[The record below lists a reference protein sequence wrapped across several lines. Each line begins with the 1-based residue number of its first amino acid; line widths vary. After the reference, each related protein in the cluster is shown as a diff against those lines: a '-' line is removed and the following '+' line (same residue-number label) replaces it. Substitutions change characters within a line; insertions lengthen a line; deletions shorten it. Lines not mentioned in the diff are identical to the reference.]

1 MANTDFRIL
10 FEFIAKTARFN
21 QNIDK
26 AESRIKNFSNKAKDL
41 GRTLT
46 TRVALPLAAAG
57 GFAIKFAADMEE
69 SLNKVDVSFGESSQ
83 RVKDFAD
90 TTLREF
96 GIAEGSALEMTALF
110 GDMATGMGISQKAA
124 ADMSIELA
132 GLAGDLASFK
142 NIRIDV
148 AQTAL
153 KSIFTG
159 ETESLK
165 NLGIVM
171 TQANLDAFAL
181 SQGMKRQVSEMSEAE
196 KINLRLAFVLDRTKN
211 AQGDFARTSDGA
223 ANQMRIF
230 SESVKELAADLGQV
244 LLPAFTSIVTKLNN
258 VLNEFKNLSDSTKE
272 LIVGLGVGAG
282 LSSVLLFITGS
293 VIPPFIKGLKLI
305 KTLFINLNPI
315 VKGLTL
321 SFTGFSVVI
330 DEIAKATNVSF
341 FETLVNSF
349 KSLGNPISFASNQA
363 KSLADGFKEVNEQV
377 IENDGISDISDDFEE
392 AAESSRK
399 LVSSLSLSTNA
410 YQNMQD
416 AAIKAGEVLSE
427 VPKKV
432 NDSAKIMVDSMN
444 IITPFIQGFANSISE
459 SFSKGTGSFADF
471 GANMVDILGDLI
483 IQMGLAAIAAS
494 ELAKT
499 FAIPIV
505 GAAAGLAAVALGGVI
520 KGIANQMRSSGV
532 QSFADG
538 GIVSGPTNALI
549 GEYPGARSNP
559 EVVAPLSKLK
569 TMLGTSGGAM
579 QGEFVLRGQDLV
591 VALQRAER
599 NRNRFK

>member
-258 VLNEFKNLSDSTKE
+258 LLNDFKNLSDSTKE

-349 KSLGNPISFASNQA
+349 KSLGNPISFAANQA

-399 LVSSLSLSTNA
+399 LVSSLSLSTNG

-569 TMLGTSGGAM
+569 TMLGTGGAM

>member
-1 MANTDFRIL
+1 MAEQNYKLL

-258 VLNEFKNLSDSTKE
+258 LLNDFKNLSDSTKE

-349 KSLGNPISFASNQA
+349 KSLGNPISFAANQA

-377 IENDGISDISDDFEE
+377 IENDGISDISDNFEE

-399 LVSSLSLSTNA
+399 LVSSLSLSTNG

>member
-1 MANTDFRIL
+1 MAEQNYKLL

-258 VLNEFKNLSDSTKE
+258 LLNDFKNLSDSTKE

-349 KSLGNPISFASNQA
+349 KSLSNPISFAANQA

-399 LVSSLSLSTNA
+399 LVSSLSLSTNG

>member
-1 MANTDFRIL
+1 MAEQNYKLL

-258 VLNEFKNLSDSTKE
+258 LLNDFKNLSDSTKE

-349 KSLGNPISFASNQA
+349 KSLGNPISFAANQA

>member
-1 MANTDFRIL
+1 MAEQNYKLL

-399 LVSSLSLSTNA
+399 LVSSLSLSTNG

-569 TMLGTSGGAM
+569 TMLGTGGAM

>member
-1 MANTDFRIL
+1 MAEQNYKLL

-258 VLNEFKNLSDSTKE
+258 LLNDFKNLSDSTKE

-349 KSLGNPISFASNQA
+349 KSLGNPISFAANQA

-377 IENDGISDISDDFEE
+377 IENDGISDISDNFEE

-399 LVSSLSLSTNA
+399 LVSSLSLSTNG

-569 TMLGTSGGAM
+569 TMLGTGGAM

>member
-1 MANTDFRIL
+1 MANTDFRVL

-258 VLNEFKNLSDSTKE
+258 LLNDFKNLSDSTKE

-349 KSLGNPISFASNQA
+349 KSLGNPISFAANQA

-399 LVSSLSLSTNA
+399 LVSSLSLSTNG

-569 TMLGTSGGAM
+569 TMLGTGGAM